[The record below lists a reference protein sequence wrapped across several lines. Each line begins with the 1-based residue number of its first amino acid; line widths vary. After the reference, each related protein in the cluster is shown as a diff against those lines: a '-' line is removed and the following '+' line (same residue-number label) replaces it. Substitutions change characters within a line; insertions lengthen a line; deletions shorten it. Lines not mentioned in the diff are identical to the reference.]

1 MNNQRNIE
9 LATQFIKDYISKAGA
24 KGVVIG
30 ISGGLDSAVTA
41 YLACRALKPE
51 NVFGLI
57 LPYKTTAPQSLKD
70 AALIVGELG
79 IKHEQ
84 VDITLQI
91 DAYYQ
96 KWGQNADHL
105 RIGNKAARERMTI
118 LYDWAQKMDYLV
130 LGTSN
135 KTEWVLGYFTMW
147 GDMAAALEPLGDL
160 YKTQVREMAENLGV
174 PEQIIKKA
182 PTADLWPGQTDEEE
196 IGISYAEID
205 KILYLYIEKKQSLS
219 QIIQAGFS
227 ERKTEKVA
235 NMVRGSGFKRRLPS
249 VLQLQYC
256 QEPLI

>member
-1 MNNQRNIE
+1 MKNERNID

-24 KGVVIG
+24 KGVVLG

-41 YLACRALKPE
+41 YLACRALNPD

-57 LPYKTTAPQSLKD
+57 LPYKTTDPQSLKD
-70 AALIVGELG
+70 ASLIVDELG
-79 IKHEQ
+79 IRHEQ
-84 VDITLQI
+84 IDITPQI

-96 KWGQNADHL
+96 KWDQNADLL

-160 YKTQVREMAENLGV
+160 YKTQIRELAEGLGI
-174 PEQIIKKA
+174 PGRIIKKA
-182 PTADLWPGQTDEEE
+182 PTADLWQGQTDEEE
-196 IGISYAEID
+196 IGISYVEID
-205 KILYLYIEKKQSLS
+205 RILYLYIEKKQTLA
-219 QIIQAGFS
+219 QIIRAGFS
-227 ERKTEKVA
+227 EKKAEKVV
-235 NMVRGSGFKRRLPS
+235 NMVRKTDFKRRLPTI
-249 VLQLQYC
+249 LQLQYC
-256 QEPLI
+256 QEPLV

>member
-1 MNNQRNIE
+1 MKNERNID

-24 KGVVIG
+24 KGVVLG

-41 YLACRALKPE
+41 YLACRALNPD

-57 LPYKTTAPQSLKD
+57 LPYKTTDPQSLKD
-70 AALIVGELG
+70 ASLIVDELG
-79 IKHEQ
+79 IRHEQ
-84 VDITLQI
+84 IDITPQI

-96 KWGQNADHL
+96 KWDQNADLL

-160 YKTQVREMAENLGV
+160 YKTQVRELAEGLGI
-174 PEQIIKKA
+174 PGRIIKKA
-182 PTADLWPGQTDEEE
+182 PTADLWQGQTDEEE
-196 IGISYAEID
+196 IGISYVEID
-205 KILYLYIEKKQSLS
+205 RILYLYIEKKQTLA
-219 QIIQAGFS
+219 QIIRAGFS
-227 ERKTEKVA
+227 EKKAEKVV
-235 NMVRGSGFKRRLPS
+235 NMVRKTDFKRRLPTI
-249 VLQLQYC
+249 LQLQYC
-256 QEPLI
+256 QEPLV

>member
-1 MNNQRNIE
+1 MKNERNID

-24 KGVVIG
+24 KGVVLG

-41 YLACRALKPE
+41 YLACRALNPD

-57 LPYKTTAPQSLKD
+57 LPYKTTDPQSLKD
-70 AALIVGELG
+70 ASLIVDELG
-79 IKHEQ
+79 IRHEQ
-84 VDITLQI
+84 IDITPQI

-96 KWGQNADHL
+96 KWDQNADLL

-160 YKTQVREMAENLGV
+160 YKTQVRELAEGLGI
-174 PEQIIKKA
+174 PGRIIKKA
-182 PTADLWPGQTDEEE
+182 PTADLWQGQTDEEE
-196 IGISYAEID
+196 IGISYVEID
-205 KILYLYIEKKQSLS
+205 RILYLYIEKKQTLA
-219 QIIQAGFS
+219 QIIRAGFS
-227 ERKTEKVA
+227 EKKAEKVV
-235 NMVRGSGFKRRLPS
+235 NMVRKTDFKRRLPT

-256 QEPLI
+256 QEPLV